1 MIETR
6 TQDKTCF
13 HEPLPLKREPC
24 IAVPTDSSTIRLF
37 QRDSFRTVQAEMR
50 SGWAVKIHYDWRLS
64 RVLDEDG
71 NVLDVI
77 LWDARR
83 TPSTLAERLSMIQAG
98 RLLPETRTLLER
110 FPEATPDP
118 LGAMSDP
125 NWPEPEEGEANLL
138 QEATTILAK
147 RGVADAA
154 GNIDRR
160 LDMLVSATAELRSAW
175 TTNEARCVEWA
186 GLFITEADLDNQRTM
201 IPLAIADAPNID
213 GAATALGVA
222 PPAHAPTEI
231 EWAALKSH
239 ASGVVTS
246 SQRLQEH
253 EDAIREI
260 ASDYIP
266 SLSALMGPLGAAKLV
281 VLAGGRERLARM
293 PSGSLQVLGA
303 HAAMAAHR
311 RGAPPPKHG
320 AILFSMPQVSHSP
333 RWVRGKIARF
343 LAGKASI
350 AVRVD
355 HFDGVPWDQEQ
366 IDGINGEVE
375 AIKAKFPKP
384 PKRG

>member
-1 MIETR
+1 
-6 TQDKTCF
+6 
-13 HEPLPLKREPC
+13 L
-24 IAVPTDSSTIRLF
+24 A
-37 QRDSFRTVQAEMR
+37 
-50 SGWAVKIHYDWRLS
+50 

-71 NVLDVI
+71 TVLDEVV
-77 LWDARR
+77 WDGHR
-83 TPSTLAERLSMIQAG
+83 TLSTLTDRLAQLQAG
-98 RLLPETRTLLER
+98 RLVSEMRTLLER

-118 LGAMSDP
+118 LGAISDP
-125 NWPEPEEGEANLL
+125 DWPELDEEEGNLL
-138 QEATTILAK
+138 QGATTMLAK

-154 GNIDRR
+154 GDVDRR
-160 LDMLVSATAELRSAW
+160 LDMLVSATGELRSAW

-186 GLFITEADLDNQRTM
+186 GLFITEADLDGQRAQ
-201 IPLAIADAPNID
+201 IPPSIADASKIAD
-213 GAATALGVA
+213 AAEALGVA
-222 PPAHAPTEI
+222 PPVHTPTEI
-231 EWAALKSH
+231 EWEALKSH
-239 ASGVVTS
+239 ACGVVASTR
-246 SQRLQEH
+246 RLQEH

-260 ASDYIP
+260 ASSHIP
-266 SLSALMGPLGAAKLV
+266 SLSALIGPLGAAKLV
-281 VLAGGRERLARM
+281 VLAGGRERLSRM

-320 AILFSMPQVSHSP
+320 AILFSMPQVSRSP

-355 HFDGVPWDQEQ
+355 HFGGVPWSQEQ
-366 IDGINGEVE
+366 VDEINSRVD